1 MSDPTH
7 VYLNLDV
14 VNNSTTNAQPLVFNE
29 TRNMPFLTNS
39 ENYFCSVVRF
49 TLQTSNSLPVFI
61 PDILTGQDDVDRTVY
76 AISMSLSKYTRDGS
90 GTITATDTFGA
101 SKYIDYK
108 SLDFTQPEPAPPLT
122 RVDTS
127 STYYFIYNINDW
139 VDMVNDAFKILTLD
153 IIQKFQD
160 AGKPVS
166 FKKPFITYDIS
177 SGLFTIHSDNSMDV
191 IGSSGV
197 YDLKIAFNSRLYNI
211 LPFSAKLERLPPLG
225 APFPDTTYI
234 LNLFNKSDA
243 NVSVVY
249 SSSDKAERYI
259 ILQTEFSPLPLLN
272 PIRNI
277 YFTTNTLPI
286 QPTLASP
293 PKVIGDTNIATGSV
307 SGDILNIITDYSLAV
322 SASNNYNG
330 EIIYQPAGELRLIE
344 LNSVPYLNR
353 VDISAFWEDRRGQSY
368 PIYLPSGANANLK
381 LLFRHKKYNFGSTYY
396 S

>member
-14 VNNSTTNAQPLVFNE
+14 VNNSTTTSQPLVFNE

-39 ENYFCSVVRF
+39 QDYFCSVVRF

-61 PDILTGQDDVDRTVY
+61 PDILTGQSDYNKTVY
-76 AISMSLSKYTRDGS
+76 AITMSLTKYTKDVS
-90 GTITATDTFGA
+90 GNITSTDVFGN
-101 SKYIDYK
+101 SRYITYN
-108 SLDFTQPEPAPPLT
+108 SLDFTQPEPAPPTT

-127 STYYFIYNINDW
+127 SSYYFIYNINDW
-139 VDMVNDAFKILTLD
+139 VDMVNFTFRLLTQE
-153 IIQKFQD
+153 IISSFQG

-166 FKKPFITYDIS
+166 FKPPFITYDITN
-177 SGLFTIHSDNSMDV
+177 GLFTIHSDNSVDAV
-191 IGSSGV
+191 GSSGNF
-197 YDLKIAFNSRLYNI
+197 DLKIAFNARLYNI
-211 LPFSAKLERLPPLG
+211 LPFSSKLEQFPPIG
-225 APFPDTTYI
+225 ATITNTNYI

-243 NVSVVY
+243 NISVVY

-277 YFTTNTLPI
+277 YFTSNTLPI

-368 PIYLPSGANANLK
+368 PIYLPSGANANIK